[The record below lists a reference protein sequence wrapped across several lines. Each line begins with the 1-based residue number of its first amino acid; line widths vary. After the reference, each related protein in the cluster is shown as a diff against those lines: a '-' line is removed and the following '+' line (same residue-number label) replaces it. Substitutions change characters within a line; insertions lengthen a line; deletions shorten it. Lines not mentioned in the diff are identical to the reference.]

1 MWLQVVS
8 LLCNKKLVK
17 NNFTVQN
24 ILHMLRQYINTMN
37 WMIEVQVF
45 TESAPRVIQSIS
57 CDVHLLWKGC
67 GPLRFRPEPRELE
80 TSGQRAYR

>member
-1 MWLQVVS
+1 MS
-8 LLCNKKLVK
+8 LLCNKKLLK
-17 NNFTVQN
+17 NNFTVQD

-57 CDVHLLWKGC
+57 CDVHLL
-67 GPLRFRPEPRELE
+67 
-80 TSGQRAYR
+80 SGSILHGLTLNLLSDIG